1 MFKPLLLAIC
11 AALLTGAAHA
21 TPDDDFVKESI
32 DATRPARIDLAPD
45 GSVAPHD
52 LSLDTD
58 FDPTGS
64 KSYWPPATTGWS
76 ATEDSLRVFPWVGTI
91 TFPGSPPISY
101 TGHKGYY
108 VVGKQ
113 KSSDGTQWRGW
124 IARVN
129 LAGSL
134 DSTFGTNGWIYTI
147 GQDDIVDA
155 AIVGAKAYLLTNIWS
170 TTAAPPATRIGCI
183 DLATPTGSDCFPAL
197 AGVQTW
203 GASAA
208 GPRTA
213 AYGQRLVHDSRY
225 GLFVA
230 ARIINSDR
238 GQEVGIAR
246 VNADTGALVT
256 EFRDGGYNIG
266 LPTWAGP
273 TGQVTVQVNDM
284 VVTPAD
290 YPGGTRLYVAGQA
303 RRSDADWD
311 GFILGL
317 GPTNGTTSSG
327 WNWNTKTLHYEH
339 DNTDY
344 KQDNVT
350 ALAVLRNGGIVFAG
364 WSETDDAAVRPMIM
378 GSFKA
383 DGGPDT
389 SFCNGNANLGLTAC
403 LVDPPYSTGL
413 PLLIDYK
420 PFSWPVALAER
431 RQNRDLVVAQRFQ
444 NNGGSLAFPDDHRV
458 RTQVQQLSA
467 NGNRIH
473 ASRTIDIPGSGS
485 TLWSRPFGMWM
496 GGTGLWSSTEGG
508 LGEELIAIVGTRQWS
523 ANDYDATLSQLRA
536 TDSIFA
542 DAFGGKYSD

>member
-1 MFKPLLLAIC
+1 MFRPLLFAIC
-11 AALLTGAAHA
+11 AAFAAGAAHA

-32 DATRPARIDLAPD
+32 DATRPAQIDLAPD

-64 KSYWPPATTGWS
+64 ISYWPPGATGW
-76 ATEDSLRVFPWVGTI
+76 TTTDDGLRVFPWVGTI
-91 TFPGSPPISY
+91 TLPGPPPISY

-108 VVGKQ
+108 IVGKQ
-113 KSSDGTQWRGW
+113 KSSSGTQWRGW
-124 IARVN
+124 IARVS
-129 LAGSL
+129 LAGGL
-134 DSTFGTNGWIYTI
+134 DTTFGTNGWIYTI

-155 AIVGAKAYLLTNIWS
+155 TIVGAKAYLLTNIWS
-170 TTAAPPATRIGCI
+170 TTAAPPATRINCI

-203 GASAA
+203 DASTA

-230 ARIINSDR
+230 ARIINSTR

-246 VNADTGALVT
+246 VNADTGALVA

-273 TGQVTVQVNDM
+273 TGQVDVQVNDL
-284 VVTPAD
+284 VVTPTD

-303 RRSDADWD
+303 RRTTTDWD

-317 GPTNGTTSSG
+317 GPTNGTTGSG
-327 WNWNTKTLHYEH
+327 WNWNDKSIYYER
-339 DNTDY
+339 DNTGD
-344 KQDNVT
+344 KQDSVT
-350 ALAVLRNGGIVFAG
+350 ALAVLRNGKIAFAG
-364 WSETDDAAVRPMIM
+364 WSETDDATVRPMIM
-378 GSFKA
+378 GSLKA
-383 DGGPDT
+383 NGDSDA
-389 SFCNGNANLGLTAC
+389 SFCDGNANQGETSC
-403 LVDPPYSTGL
+403 LVNPPYSSGS
-413 PLLIDYK
+413 PLFIDYK
-420 PFSWPVALAER
+420 PFSLPVALAER

-444 NNGGSLAFPDDHRV
+444 NNGGSPVIPDDHRV
-458 RTQVQQLSA
+458 RTLVQQFSA

-473 ASRTIDIPGSGS
+473 AERTIDIPGSGS
-485 TLWSRPFGMWM
+485 SLWSRPFSMWM

-508 LGEELIAIVGTRQWS
+508 LGEELITIVGTRLWS
-523 ANDYDATLSQLRA
+523 GNDYDATLSQLRA